1 MLFKDQLDFVTQHIK
16 KNKLRVFMT
25 ILAATM
31 GCAFL
36 IVLASVGF
44 GLQESLRN
52 EILSNETVTKI
63 QVYGDKQL
71 TEEQVQEIKKMEH
84 VETVLETISVNAS
97 AQSFFEDRD
106 TTSNLILSDMQDF
119 EQVNGKLA
127 KGRYPTKSNEI
138 VVGYHFAQTLLNDTE
153 RDVIA
158 EKSKKAEAEG
168 TYYDGS
174 EEGYKESL
182 LGKNIDL
189 SLVPPH
195 TGTNDETQKMSYTI
209 VGVMEKPS
217 YDWMV
222 DNAIHMDK
230 EQKAVLAENLS
241 TDSNMAEDELF
252 YSEFNIYAD
261 TLENVKPILEKL
273 KDKGYSVFSV
283 TEQLEQMNVFFL
295 VLKIGLIFVGTIA
308 VLIASIGIFN
318 TMTMAVTERTREIG
332 VLKAIGGASPKL
344 IQRLFLMESTFI
356 GIFGTLIAVVISYA
370 ISFAANAALPLIL
383 KAATGGEEAFATNDI
398 TFSLIPWQLVIIAAA
413 ISVGVAMISGYR
425 PARKATKIDVI
436 QALRQEL

>member
-1 MLFKDQLDFVTQHIK
+1 MLFKDQIDFVTQHIK

-52 EILSNETVTKI
+52 DILSNETVTKI
-63 QVYGDKQL
+63 QIYGDNQF
-71 TEEQVQEIKKMEH
+71 TEEQVQEIKKLDH
-84 VETVLETISVNAS
+84 VETVLETINVNAS
-97 AQSFFEDRD
+97 AQSFLGDRE
-106 TTSNLILSDMQDF
+106 TASTLTLSDMQDF

-127 KGRYPTKSNEI
+127 EGRYPTKPNEI
-138 VVGYHFAQTLLNDTE
+138 VVGYHFAQTLLNEKE
-153 RDVIA
+153 RDIIE

-182 LGKNIDL
+182 IDKNIEL
-189 SLVPPH
+189 SLVPQ
-195 TGTNDETQKMSYTI
+195 TGTNENSPKMSYTI

-222 DNAIHMDK
+222 DNSIHMDK
-230 EQKAVLAENLS
+230 AQKSVLVENLS
-241 TDSNMAEDELF
+241 TDSASKEDELF

-273 KDKGYSVFSV
+273 KDKGYSVYSV
-283 TEQLEQMNVFFL
+283 TEQLDQMNVFFL

-332 VLKAIGGASPKL
+332 VLKAIGASPKL

-356 GIFGTLIAVVISYA
+356 GILGTLIAVAISYA

-383 KAATGGEEAFATNDI
+383 KAATGEDAFATNDI

-413 ISVGVAMISGYR
+413 ISIGVAMISGYR

>member
-25 ILAATM
+25 VLAATM

-44 GLQESLRN
+44 GLQDSLRN
-52 EILSNETVTKI
+52 EILSNEKVTKI
-63 QVYGDKQL
+63 QVFGDKQF
-71 TEEQVQEIKKMEH
+71 TEDEIHEIKGIEH
-84 VETVLETISVNAS
+84 VETVLETITVNAT
-97 AQSFFEDRD
+97 AHSFFEGRD
-106 TTSNLILSDMQDF
+106 TNSNLYVTNMQNF

-127 KGRYPTKSNEI
+127 EGKYPSKSNEI
-138 VVGYHFAQTLLNDTE
+138 IVGYHFAQTLLNDAE
-153 RDVIA
+153 RNVIV
-158 EKSKKAEAEG
+158 EKNKKAEAEG
-168 TYYDGS
+168 TYYDGN

-182 LGKNIDL
+182 IGKEIEM
-189 SLVPPH
+189 SLVPN
-195 TGTNDETQKMSYTI
+195 TDTVEETEKMKYTI

-217 YDWMV
+217 NDWMINNSVYV
-222 DNAIHMDK
+222 DAK
-230 EQKAVLAENLS
+230 QKSVLAANLS
-241 TDSNMAEDELF
+241 ATTNIKEDEMF
-252 YSEFNIYAD
+252 YSEFNIFAD
-261 TLENVKPILEKL
+261 SMENVKPILDKL
-273 KDKGYSVFSV
+273 KDKGYSVYSV
-283 TEQLEQMNVFFL
+283 TEELDQMNVFFL

-332 VLKAIGGASPKL
+332 VLKAIGASPKL

-356 GIFGTLIAVVISYA
+356 GIVGTLIAVAISYVIS
-370 ISFAANAALPLIL
+370 FVANAALPLIL
-383 KAATGGEEAFATNDI
+383 EAATGEDAFSKSDI
-398 TFSLIPWQLVIIAAA
+398 IFSLIPWQLVIIASA
-413 ISVGVAMISGYR
+413 ISIGVAMISGYR